1 MAITRS
7 VKKGHDPPAPKYNQ
21 SSVVKHVPKKLSKP
35 KALPR
40 RRVAQEKNVDRLTSL
55 PLELFKMITEGLV
68 RDMSRMVYYH
78 SFRRRKL
85 YDPDRWPRTLLSRKI
100 ATDGSEEM
108 VHMFW
113 ARKPFMDEEELSQA
127 LIHMC
132 LSGRHDKAKKAAI
145 LIKSGASVEKY
156 CEYNG
161 TTPLEAAITT
171 GPPELLRFLL
181 QNGGSPTAT
190 IVERYNSCKKYR
202 SDPSI
207 KALDSGKIDSMKEL
221 LQHCKWEV
229 ATKANM
235 LLEAVNKDSVDMVKV
250 LASPDHFD
258 PTSSRRAVNMGPAAV
273 RQACANFK
281 TEVVDVLL
289 AHGCQ

>member
-1 MAITRS
+1 
-7 VKKGHDPPAPKYNQ
+7 
-21 SSVVKHVPKKLSKP
+21 
-35 KALPR
+35 
-40 RRVAQEKNVDRLTSL
+40 
-55 PLELFKMITEGLV
+55 
-68 RDMSRMVYYH
+68 
-78 SFRRRKL
+78 
-85 YDPDRWPRTLLSRKI
+85 
-100 ATDGSEEM
+100 M

-161 TTPLEAAITT
+161 TIPLEAAITT

-258 PTSSRRAVNMGPAAV
+258 PTSSRRAVNMGRAAV
-273 RQACANFK
+273 RQARANFK
-281 TEVVDVLL
+281 TEIVDVLL